1 MVIKLENPFKY
12 SNNNKR
18 YYTADYYYK
27 NKYKSKTMKVTLDA
41 HFSCPNRDG
50 KISTGGCSYCSE
62 NGSAANIIPT
72 SLSLE
77 EQFEHVKN
85 LLSLKWPEAK
95 YIAYFQSYSNTYG
108 TMEKIKTTY
117 DPFVKRSDIVAID
130 IATRPDCFSKEIYDY
145 LENINKEKE
154 LYIEL
159 GLQTSN
165 DNTAAHFNRG
175 YEYKVFENTVKELHK
190 RNIKVIVH
198 LINGLP
204 NETEEDMLQT
214 IKDINKL
221 PIHGI
226 KFHMLGIMKHTL
238 YEKEDFPLLEQD
250 EYLNILVKQ
259 LEILK
264 EDIVVYRICSDPDK
278 DSLIR
283 PLWLNKKKAVHNNLD
298 KLLSSLNTYQ
308 GRLNVH
314 K

>member
-1 MVIKLENPFKY
+1 MIKLENPFEY
-12 SNNNKR
+12 SNTNKR
-18 YYTADYYYK
+18 YHTADYYFK

-50 KISTGGCSYCSE
+50 KISYGGCSYCCE
-62 NGSAANIIPT
+62 NGSAASIIPT

-77 EQFEHVKN
+77 KQFEHVKK
-85 LLSLKWPEAK
+85 LLSIKWPNAK

-108 TMEKIKTTY
+108 TMEKIKSTY
-117 DPFVKRSDIVAID
+117 DPFVKREDIVAID
-130 IATRPDCFSKEIYDY
+130 IATRPDCFSKEIFDY
-145 LENINKEKE
+145 LEKINQEKE
-154 LYIEL
+154 IYIEL

-165 DNTAAHFNRG
+165 DVTAESFNRG
-175 YEYKVFENTVKELHK
+175 YKYEVFEKTVLELNK

-214 IKDINKL
+214 IKDLNKL

-226 KFHMLGIMKHTL
+226 KFHMLGVMKNTK
-238 YEKEDFPLLEQD
+238 YAQENFPLLEQE

-259 LEILK
+259 LELLK
-264 EDIVVYRICSDPDK
+264 KEVVVYRICSDPDRE
-278 DSLIR
+278 SLIK
-283 PLWLNKKKAVHNNLD
+283 PLWLNKKKAVHNDLD

-308 GRLNVH
+308 GRLNDSL
-314 K
+314 

>member
-1 MVIKLENPFKY
+1 MQENPFIY

-18 YYTADYYYK
+18 YYTADYYFK
-27 NKYKSKTMKVTLDA
+27 NKYQSKTMKVTLDA

-50 KISTGGCSYCSE
+50 KISTGGCSYCAE
-62 NGSAANIIPT
+62 NGSAASIIPT

-77 EQFEHVKN
+77 EQFEYVKN
-85 LLSLKWPEAK
+85 ILSLKWPNAK

-108 TMEKIKTTY
+108 DMEKIRNTY
-117 DPFVKRSDIVAID
+117 DPFIKRSDVIAID
-130 IATRPDCFSKEIYDY
+130 IATRPDCFSPQIFDY
-145 LENINKEKE
+145 LEELNKQKE

-165 DNTAAHFNRG
+165 DKTAESFNRG
-175 YEYKVFENTVKELHK
+175 YKYEVFEKTVKELNK

-204 NETEEDMLQT
+204 NETEKEMLQT
-214 IKDINKL
+214 IKDLNKL

-226 KFHMLGIMKHTL
+226 KFHMLGVMKNTR
-238 YEKEDFPLLEQD
+238 YAKENFPLLSEE

-259 LEILK
+259 LELLRN
-264 EDIVVYRICSDPDK
+264 DIVIYRICSDPDK
-278 DSLIR
+278 ETLIK

-308 GRLNVH
+308 GRLNE
-314 K
+314 KC